1 MPIKAEEV
9 RIARPHR
16 IVCGMKNCNGN
27 TLDAKIIEEIRKL
40 SADKETL
47 SKLLAQTKKVIS
59 GNKEGYDAE
68 LAQLREKHAETE
80 ERIKRLVDSLSV
92 ATDTSAK
99 YVMEQIDEL
108 HQQSE
113 QEQSRL
119 SKLEALTE
127 QSRMLH
133 QEFAFHQ
140 EMIESFAHAVDTA
153 TLEEKRRL
161 LRTIVKKVVW
171 DGKNAYV
178 YLFAEDGEADL
189 PPVDQLM
196 CLSGEYSE

>member
-1 MPIKAEEV
+1 
-9 RIARPHR
+9 
-16 IVCGMKNCNGN
+16 
-27 TLDAKIIEEIRKL
+27 
-40 SADKETL
+40 
-47 SKLLAQTKKVIS
+47 
-59 GNKEGYDAE
+59 
-68 LAQLREKHAETE
+68 
-80 ERIKRLVDSLSV
+80 
-92 ATDTSAK
+92 
-99 YVMEQIDEL
+99 MEQIDEL

-119 SKLEALTE
+119 SELEALTE